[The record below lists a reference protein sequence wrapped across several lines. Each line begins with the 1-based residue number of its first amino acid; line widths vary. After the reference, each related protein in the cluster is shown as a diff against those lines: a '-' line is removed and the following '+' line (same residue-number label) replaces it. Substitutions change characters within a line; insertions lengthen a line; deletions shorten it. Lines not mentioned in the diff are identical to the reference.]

1 MEGEEALC
9 TLGSSSTLP
18 PGAFLR
24 ADDSASLPGAGFA
37 NFRLQQN
44 SNVFRFGVYHKPTA
58 VTWMRPS
65 AAMTPWWVDECGIS
79 LLLWPPGRHSLSL
92 ASLAKTA

>member
-24 ADDSASLPGAGFA
+24 ADDSASLPQILMPQGLALQTSDFNRIATSLGLGFTTS
-37 NFRLQQN
+37 QQQ
-44 SNVFRFGVYHKPTA
+44 
-58 VTWMRPS
+58 
-65 AAMTPWWVDECGIS
+65 
-79 LLLWPPGRHSLSL
+79 
-92 ASLAKTA
+92 